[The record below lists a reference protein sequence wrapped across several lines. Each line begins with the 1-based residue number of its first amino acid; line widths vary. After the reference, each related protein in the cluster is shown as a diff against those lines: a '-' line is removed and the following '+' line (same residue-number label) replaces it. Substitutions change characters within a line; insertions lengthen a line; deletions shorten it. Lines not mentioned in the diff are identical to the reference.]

1 MVLIDKARLRHSDPP
16 TMVTRCDLM
25 KRGWRWNGC
34 DCDVEGGVDEWPVD
48 DKGAE
53 WNDIGEAD
61 GIGESTAVDAKT
73 IDGEDGGEVED
84 HGIGECVDSTVAD
97 ADDVDEEADVM
108 GECANVA
115 DVVCEADG
123 MECDF
128 VLFDFLVLLLLLV
141 VVFPWESL
149 SFFQKNSVPTCKKI
163 IAHIAHSLVCIYLLL
178 IKTIVD

>member
-1 MVLIDKARLRHSDPP
+1 MTHPRWLLD
-16 TMVTRCDLM
+16 VTWWSED
-25 KRGWRWNGC
+25 C
-34 DCDVEGGVDEWPVD
+34 DCHVEGGVDEWPVD

-84 HGIGECVDSTVAD
+84 HGIGECAVSTVAD
-97 ADDVDEEADVM
+97 ADDVDKEVDVM

-128 VLFDFLVLLLLLV
+128 VLLYFLVLLLLTSLLV
-141 VVFPWESL
+141 VVQVVVVFHERAFLFSTKILFP
-149 SFFQKNSVPTCKKI
+149 PAKK
-163 IAHIAHSLVCIYLLL
+163 L
-178 IKTIVD
+178 

>member
-1 MVLIDKARLRHSDPP
+1 M
-16 TMVTRCDLM
+16 
-25 KRGWRWNGC
+25 GC
-34 DCDVEGGVDEWPVD
+34 DCDVEGGMDEWPVD

-61 GIGESTAVDAKT
+61 GIGESTAVAAKT

-84 HGIGECVDSTVAD
+84 HGMGECADSTVAD

-128 VLFDFLVLLLLLV
+128 VLLDFLVLLLLTSLLV
-141 VVFPWESL
+141 VVQVVDVFPWDSL
-149 SFFQKNSVPTCKKI
+149 SCFHKNSVPTVLKI
-163 IAHIAHSLVCIYLLL
+163 TSN
-178 IKTIVD
+178 

>member
-1 MVLIDKARLRHSDPP
+1 MTHPRWLL
-16 TMVTRCDLM
+16 DLT
-25 KRGWRWNGC
+25 WWSEGC

-84 HGIGECVDSTVAD
+84 HGIGECAVSTVAD
-97 ADDVDEEADVM
+97 ADDVDKEVDVM
-108 GECANVA
+108 GECANVG

-128 VLFDFLVLLLLLV
+128 VLLYFLVLLLLTSLLV
-141 VVFPWESL
+141 VVQVVVVFHERAFLFSTKIL
-149 SFFQKNSVPTCKKI
+149 VPPAKK
-163 IAHIAHSLVCIYLLL
+163 L
-178 IKTIVD
+178 

>member
-1 MVLIDKARLRHSDPP
+1 MTHPRWLLD
-16 TMVTRCDLM
+16 VT
-25 KRGWRWNGC
+25 WWSEGC
-34 DCDVEGGVDEWPVD
+34 DCHVEGGVDEWPVD

-84 HGIGECVDSTVAD
+84 HGIGECAVSTVAD
-97 ADDVDEEADVM
+97 ADDVDKEVDVM

-128 VLFDFLVLLLLLV
+128 VLLHFLVLLLLTSLLVVVQVV

-149 SFFQKNSVPTCKKI
+149 SFFHKNSVPTGKKI
-163 IAHIAHSLVCIYLLL
+163 IADIAHLLVCICLLL
-178 IKTIVD
+178 IKTIVN